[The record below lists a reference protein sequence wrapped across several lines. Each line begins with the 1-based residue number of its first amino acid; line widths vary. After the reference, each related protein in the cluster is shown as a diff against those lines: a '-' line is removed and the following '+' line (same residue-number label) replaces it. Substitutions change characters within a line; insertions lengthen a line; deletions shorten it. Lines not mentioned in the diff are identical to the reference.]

1 MILSIRIFKI
11 SDSVVLFKRIIVAE
25 FEMFVLFLMQSEE
38 DKEKVNLK
46 LPDFLN
52 LTQDLILRYIS

>member
-1 MILSIRIFKI
+1 
-11 SDSVVLFKRIIVAE
+11 
-25 FEMFVLFLMQSEE
+25 MFVLFLMQSEE